1 MRNQKAQIIKLMSVF
16 IGALLIMFILSPALA
31 NTVSKES
38 ESSHSAGQTNLNQN
52 SLESSSEN
60 IEDYANYVLCKSG
73 KLVRTLR
80 ITKDGDSFV
89 TQYAKEGQSQIV
101 GRAKNEKVCVEI
113 LNKVKSTLESGNW
126 VCKDISSSKVSEPNS
141 EVQKQ

>member
-16 IGALLIMFILSPALA
+16 IGALLIVFILSPALA
-31 NTVSKES
+31 NTVSKKG
-38 ESSHSAGQTNLNQN
+38 ESSQNSVQTLNQH
-52 SLESSSEN
+52 SLESNSEN
-60 IEDYANYVLCKSG
+60 IENYANYVLCKSG

-80 ITKDGDSFV
+80 VTKEGDSFV

-126 VCKDISSSKVSEPNS
+126 SCKDISSSQVSEPSS